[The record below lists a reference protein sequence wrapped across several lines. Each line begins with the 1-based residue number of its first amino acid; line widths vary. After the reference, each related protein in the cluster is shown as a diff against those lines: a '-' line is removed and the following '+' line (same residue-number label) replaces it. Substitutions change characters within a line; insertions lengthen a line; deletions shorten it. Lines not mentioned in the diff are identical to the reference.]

1 MTDNI
6 EKEERMENKAHFYD
20 GLAVALGHLLNER
33 LGMEIGYCLL
43 VFPSDHRE
51 GHGELADYISNS
63 DKEYVMTILRNM
75 IKKLKNREEL

>member
-1 MTDNI
+1 MTDDRI
-6 EKEERMENKAHFYD
+6 KEKAHFYD
-20 GLAVALGHLLNER
+20 GLAYAIGQLLNER

-63 DKEYVMTILRNM
+63 DKEYVITILRNM